1 MLKKSFTFLLL
12 FLCSLF
18 AKDIE
23 PTFSLNATGG
33 VVDLVLNEN
42 KIYASTLSSSVD
54 IFDMAKK
61 EKIDSIKIPKIKD
74 FTQNV
79 IESKIYSVDIL
90 KENVL
95 ILSQGENGGRN
106 LFIYNSGKL
115 LPLIEDKEKLYISYA
130 KFLDENHIVY
140 ALLSNQ
146 IFIYNIK
153 NRTIEKQI
161 QVSQSK
167 FSSFR
172 LNETKTQIIV
182 SDESGVLTLVD
193 TKNLQIIK
201 TFENMNLD
209 NVFQVDIKNN
219 TIITAGQDGRCVV
232 YYLSK
237 KEPYFKKF
245 DFLLYSAG
253 LSSTAKFGGI
263 SSDEENNVTI
273 FNTETKENIAK
284 LVKNK
289 STITNIL
296 FINENMVIVSSE
308 DKQINIYKLN

>member
-1 MLKKSFTFLLL
+1 MLKNFTILLL
-12 FLCSLF
+12 LICTLL

-23 PTFSLNATGG
+23 PTFSLNASGG

-42 KIYASTLSSSVD
+42 KIYASTLSSTVD
-54 IFDMAKK
+54 IFDITKK
-61 EKIDSIKIPKIKD
+61 EKIETIKIPKIKD
-74 FTQNV
+74 FAQN
-79 IESKIYSVDIL
+79 IIDSKIYSVDIL
-90 KENVL
+90 KENIL

-106 LFIYNSGKL
+106 LFIYNNGKL
-115 LPLIEDKEKLYISYA
+115 STLIEDKEKLYISYA
-130 KFLDENHIVY
+130 KFLDEDRIIY

-153 NRTIEKQI
+153 NKTVEKQAQI
-161 QVSQSK
+161 SQSK
-167 FSSFR
+167 FSSFK
-172 LNETKTQIIV
+172 LNENKTQIII
-182 SDESGVLTLVD
+182 SDESGILNLMD
-193 TKNLQIIK
+193 TKNLQLIK

-219 TIITAGQDGRCVV
+219 TIITAGQDGRCVI
-232 YYLSK
+232 YYIAK

-273 FNTETKENIAK
+273 FNTEIKENIAK

-289 STITNIL
+289 STITNIV
-296 FINENMVIVSSE
+296 FINENTVIVSSE

>member
-1 MLKKSFTFLLL
+1 MLKKSFTILLL
-12 FLCSLF
+12 IFCNLI

-23 PTFSLNATGG
+23 PNFSLNATGG
-33 VVDLVLNEN
+33 VVDMVLNEN
-42 KIYASTLSSSVD
+42 KLYATTLSSSVD
-54 IFDMAKK
+54 IFDLNKK
-61 EKIDSIKIPKIKD
+61 EKIDSIKLAKIKD
-74 FTQNV
+74 FTQTY
-79 IESKIYSVDIL
+79 IESKVYSVDVL
-90 KENVL
+90 KEKVL

-106 LFIYNSGKL
+106 IFIYSNGKL
-115 LPLIEDKEKLYISYA
+115 SPIIEDKEKLYISYA
-130 KFLDENHIVY
+130 KFLDEDHIIY
-140 ALLSNQ
+140 SLLSNQ
-146 IFIYNIK
+146 IYIFDIK
-153 NRTIEKQI
+153 NKTIVKQT

-172 LNETKTQIIV
+172 LNENKELVVV
-182 SDESGVLTLVD
+182 SDESGTLTLLN
-193 TKNLQIIK
+193 TKDLKIIK

-219 TIITAGQDGRCVV
+219 TIITAGQDGRSVI

-237 KEPYFKKF
+237 KEPYYKKF

-253 LSSTAKFGGI
+253 LSASAKIGGI

-273 FNTETKENIAK
+273 FNTETKENIAR
-284 LVKNK
+284 LIKNK

>member
-1 MLKKSFTFLLL
+1 MLKNFTILLL
-12 FLCSLF
+12 LICTLL

-23 PTFSLNATGG
+23 PTFSLNASGG

-42 KIYASTLSSSVD
+42 KIYASTLSSTVD
-54 IFDMAKK
+54 IFDITKK
-61 EKIDSIKIPKIKD
+61 EKIETIKIPKIKD
-74 FTQNV
+74 FAQN
-79 IESKIYSVDIL
+79 IIDSKIYSVDIL
-90 KENVL
+90 KENIL
-95 ILSQGENGGRN
+95 ILSQGENGGIN
-106 LFIYNSGKL
+106 LFIYNNGKL
-115 LPLIEDKEKLYISYA
+115 STLIEDKEKLYISYA
-130 KFLDENHIVY
+130 KFLDEDRIIY

-153 NRTIEKQI
+153 NKTVEKQT

-167 FSSFR
+167 FSSFK
-172 LNETKTQIIV
+172 LNENKTQIII
-182 SDESGVLTLVD
+182 SDESGILNLMD
-193 TKNLQIIK
+193 TKNLQLIK

-219 TIITAGQDGRCVV
+219 TIITAGQDGRCVI
-232 YYLSK
+232 YYIAK

-289 STITNIL
+289 STITNIV
-296 FINENMVIVSSE
+296 FINENTVIVSSE

>member
-1 MLKKSFTFLLL
+1 
-12 FLCSLF
+12 
-18 AKDIE
+18 
-23 PTFSLNATGG
+23 
-33 VVDLVLNEN
+33 
-42 KIYASTLSSSVD
+42 
-54 IFDMAKK
+54 
-61 EKIDSIKIPKIKD
+61 
-74 FTQNV
+74 
-79 IESKIYSVDIL
+79 
-90 KENVL
+90 
-95 ILSQGENGGRN
+95 
-106 LFIYNSGKL
+106 
-115 LPLIEDKEKLYISYA
+115 
-130 KFLDENHIVY
+130 
-140 ALLSNQ
+140 
-146 IFIYNIK
+146 
-153 NRTIEKQI
+153 
-161 QVSQSK
+161 
-167 FSSFR
+167 
-172 LNETKTQIIV
+172 
-182 SDESGVLTLVD
+182 
-193 TKNLQIIK
+193 
-201 TFENMNLD
+201 MNLD

-289 STITNIL
+289 STITNIV

>member
-1 MLKKSFTFLLL
+1 MLKNFTILLL
-12 FLCSLF
+12 LICTLL

-23 PTFSLNATGG
+23 PTFSLNASGG

-42 KIYASTLSSSVD
+42 KIYASTLSSTVD
-54 IFDMAKK
+54 IFDITKK
-61 EKIDSIKIPKIKD
+61 EKIETIKIPKIKD
-74 FTQNV
+74 FAQN
-79 IESKIYSVDIL
+79 IIDSKIYSVDIL
-90 KENVL
+90 KENIL

-106 LFIYNSGKL
+106 LFIYNNGKL
-115 LPLIEDKEKLYISYA
+115 STLIEDKEKLYISYA
-130 KFLDENHIVY
+130 KFLDEDRIIY

-153 NRTIEKQI
+153 NKTVEKQTQI
-161 QVSQSK
+161 SQSK
-167 FSSFR
+167 FSSFK
-172 LNETKTQIIV
+172 LNENKTQIII
-182 SDESGVLTLVD
+182 SDESGILNLMD
-193 TKNLQIIK
+193 TKNLQLIK

-219 TIITAGQDGRCVV
+219 TIITAGQDGRCVI
-232 YYLSK
+232 YYIAK

-289 STITNIL
+289 STITNIV
-296 FINENMVIVSSE
+296 FINENTVIVSSE

>member
-1 MLKKSFTFLLL
+1 MLKNFTILLL
-12 FLCSLF
+12 LICTLL

-23 PTFSLNATGG
+23 PTFSLNASGG

-42 KIYASTLSSSVD
+42 KIYASTLSSTVD
-54 IFDMAKK
+54 IFDITKK
-61 EKIDSIKIPKIKD
+61 EKIETIKIPKIKD
-74 FTQNV
+74 FAQN
-79 IESKIYSVDIL
+79 IIDSKIYSVDIL
-90 KENVL
+90 KENIL

-106 LFIYNSGKL
+106 LFIYNNGKL
-115 LPLIEDKEKLYISYA
+115 STLIEDKEKLYISYA
-130 KFLDENHIVY
+130 KFLDEDRIIY

-153 NRTIEKQI
+153 NKTVEKQT

-167 FSSFR
+167 FSSFK
-172 LNETKTQIIV
+172 LNENKTQIII
-182 SDESGVLTLVD
+182 SDESGILNLMD
-193 TKNLQIIK
+193 TKNLQLIK

-219 TIITAGQDGRCVV
+219 TIITAGQDGRCVI
-232 YYLSK
+232 YYIAK

-289 STITNIL
+289 STITNIV
-296 FINENMVIVSSE
+296 FINENTVIVSSE